1 MRGFQIKH
9 CLSLPSMKSLSL
21 VLVCVFMQAC
31 AQKPITSSIKVN
43 EAEQKPSVSTLLTP
57 SNRTLFDQAV
67 QLIKDEVW
75 VEAEK
80 VLVKIE
86 ATQPN
91 TAAIS
96 TNLALCIYRQGDTE
110 RAWALLTQ
118 VEQQYP
124 RYVDGYL
131 LAAQLF
137 QEEGAFKAANN
148 RLLAAQEL
156 EPSSRIIA
164 YNLGIINEL
173 YLHDYSAAIKYYD
186 RYLKLSSSMKDT
198 KDYKLVAQWKKL
210 LERRL

>member
-1 MRGFQIKH
+1 MRGFQIKQRPSVSVVKY
-9 CLSLPSMKSLSL
+9 LSLCAM
-21 VLVCVFMQAC
+21 CVFLQAC
-31 AQKPITSSIKVN
+31 AQKPLTASTKVN
-43 EAEQKPSVSTLLTP
+43 EVQQAPSVSSLLTP
-57 SNRTLFDQAV
+57 SNRALFDQAT
-67 QLIKDEVW
+67 QLITDEAW

-80 VLVKIE
+80 VLSEIE

-91 TAAIS
+91 TAAVS
-96 TNLALCIYRQGDTE
+96 TNLALCVYRQGDTE
-110 RAWALLTQ
+110 RAWALFKQ
-118 VEQQYP
+118 IEQQHP
-124 RYVDGYL
+124 SYVDGYL
-131 LAAQLF
+131 VAAQLF

-173 YLHDYSAAIKYYD
+173 YLHDYNAAINYYD
-186 RYLKLSSSMKDT
+186 RYLQLSSSMKDT